1 VNFKAAIWHFGNEI
15 ASLRTGFCLDVYSH
29 SSNLGLGY
37 NFQQISRFLAYAR
50 CNNSTSKGS
59 RLAISHNP
67 IFNQAMQTGA
77 KSAQLDQ
84 QQVDSEFSRMTGT
97 PMTIEGTAAK
107 VLGMFAVVAIAAG
120 ATWMFDLTGLLL
132 PAMLVG
138 LGLGLWATFGK
149 KVRPGVMIA
158 YAAAQGVFI
167 GGLSMIFEAMY
178 PGIAQTAVLGTLAT
192 AGAMFAAYR
201 FGWVKVDARFTRIM
215 MFSLIGYGVFALVN
229 FGFAMFAGMSVYSSP
244 FGWLIALVGVGLAAF
259 TLNLDFEAI
268 REGVAQRLPQEMEWR
283 AAFGLTASLI
293 WLYVEILR
301 LLAIFNS
308 ND

>member
-1 VNFKAAIWHFGNEI
+1 M
-15 ASLRTGFCLDVYSH
+15 
-29 SSNLGLGY
+29 
-37 NFQQISRFLAYAR
+37 
-50 CNNSTSKGS
+50 
-59 RLAISHNP
+59 AISHNP
-67 IFNQAMQTGA
+67 IFNQAMVTGVKNA
-77 KSAQLDQ
+77 ELDQ
-84 QQVDSEFSRMTGT
+84 QQVDQEFSRLTGT
-97 PMTIEGTAAK
+97 PMTLEGTASK
-107 VLGMFAVVAIAAG
+107 VLGLFVVLAIAAG
-120 ATWMFDLTGLLL
+120 PTWMFNLTGLLL
-132 PAMLVG
+132 PAMFVG

-149 KVRPGVMIA
+149 KVRPAVMIA

-229 FGFAMFAGMSVYSSP
+229 FGFAMFAGLSVYSSP

-268 REGVAQRLPQEMEWR
+268 REGVAQRLPQDMEWR

-308 ND
+308 NNN

>member
-1 VNFKAAIWHFGNEI
+1 MV
-15 ASLRTGFCLDVYSH
+15 TGVK
-29 SSNLGLGY
+29 N
-37 NFQQISRFLAYAR
+37 AE
-50 CNNSTSKGS
+50 
-59 RLAISHNP
+59 
-67 IFNQAMQTGA
+67 M
-77 KSAQLDQ
+77 DQ
-84 QQVDSEFSRMTGT
+84 QQVDQEFSRLTGS

-120 ATWMFDLTGLLL
+120 ATWMFNLTSLLL

-149 KVRPGVMIA
+149 QVRPAVMIA

-229 FGFAMFAGMSVYSSP
+229 FGAMFAGMNVYSSP